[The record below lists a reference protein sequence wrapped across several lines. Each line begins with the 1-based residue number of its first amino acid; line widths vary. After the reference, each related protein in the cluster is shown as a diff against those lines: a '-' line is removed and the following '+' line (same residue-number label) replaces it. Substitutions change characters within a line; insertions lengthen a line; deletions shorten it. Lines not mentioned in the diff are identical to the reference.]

1 MKKILLA
8 AAALVAGLAANAVGF
23 DYTTTSIYETP
34 ITSVFTDLTNVTI
47 VETSAPTG
55 TNVTGKNS
63 LNLTTGGTEASFSM
77 GGIVWSYT
85 NSNDGTTIAKQY
97 GNYVQPNGK
106 DRYLTIPTT
115 AGDVVT
121 VTVVEAA
128 SGVEVTG
135 ASEGTSINLA
145 AGANTLTATGSS
157 VVLHITASSK
167 PKFQAIT
174 VSGSS
179 AVNETAAEGD
189 KEVVAR
195 IGLVNVY
202 NDGSKELAK

>member
-1 MKKILLA
+1 
-8 AAALVAGLAANAVGF
+8 
-23 DYTTTSIYETP
+23 
-34 ITSVFTDLTNVTI
+34 
-47 VETSAPTG
+47 
-55 TNVTGKNS
+55 
-63 LNLTTGGTEASFSM
+63 M

-135 ASEGTSINLA
+135 ASEGASINLA

-195 IGLVNVY
+195 VGLVNVY

>member
-1 MKKILLA
+1 MKKIILA

-23 DYTTTSIYETP
+23 DYTTTSIYDTP
-34 ITSVFTDLTNVTI
+34 ISSVFTNLNNVTI
-47 VETSAPTG
+47 QQTSAPG
-55 TNVTGKNS
+55 EGQVTGKN
-63 LNLTTGGTEASFSM
+63 NINVTTGGIESTFEM
-77 GGIVWSYT
+77 GGIVWSYL
-85 NSNDGTTIAKQY
+85 NSNDGNTIAKQY

-128 SGVEVTG
+128 TGVSVTG
-135 ASEGTSINLA
+135 AAEGTSIDLA
-145 AGANTLTATGSS
+145 AGANTLTATGTSI
-157 VVLHITASSK
+157 VLKTVSTK

-179 AVNETAAEGD
+179 AVNEAAAEGA

-195 IGLVNVY
+195 VGLVNVY